1 MGAFYS
7 YSPYESI
14 LNNFLCLEQTWISD
28 WHKNIH
34 DREPE
39 RLCGPW
45 YIYRGFVEG
54 HYKPGV
60 LFFLLIAYLYFTG
73 RSWYADISETT
84 FNVLHMSSWLWGWGL
99 CFGLCRII
107 LAELRPQM
115 QRNMYEFQV
124 HKLLSCLKTFRTQDI
139 ACLTLLEYRW
149 NSGIPNADAIAFQ
162 RYGTIWTCLG
172 CLQ

>member
-1 MGAFYS
+1 MGRGDFYS

-28 WHKNIH
+28 WHKNIN

-45 YIYRGFVEG
+45 YIYRRFVKG

-60 LFFLLIAYLYFTG
+60 RFSLLIAYLYFTG

-84 FNVLHMSSWLWGWGL
+84 FNVLHMGSWLWGWSPSL
-99 CFGLCRII
+99 SRII
-107 LAELRPQM
+107 LENSDAEEYVWIPSPQ
-115 QRNMYEFQV
+115 NAPVFNN
-124 HKLLSCLKTFRTQDI
+124 LQDS
-139 ACLTLLEYRW
+139 R
-149 NSGIPNADAIAFQ
+149 
-162 RYGTIWTCLG
+162 
-172 CLQ
+172 